1 MLGLL
6 GGAIGLLLSYAVS
19 FGLNTAGFA
28 LMGFFGPGGEGSK
41 TSIIPSWLALSA
53 MLFTTIIGLV
63 SGYYPAGRAMNL
75 SALEAIRRE

>member
-1 MLGLL
+1 M
-6 GGAIGLLLSYAVS
+6 LSYGIS
-19 FGLNTAGFA
+19 FGLNSAGFA
-28 LMGFFGPGGEGSK
+28 LMGFWGPGGEGTR
-41 TSIIPSWLALSA
+41 TSIIPAWLAGSA